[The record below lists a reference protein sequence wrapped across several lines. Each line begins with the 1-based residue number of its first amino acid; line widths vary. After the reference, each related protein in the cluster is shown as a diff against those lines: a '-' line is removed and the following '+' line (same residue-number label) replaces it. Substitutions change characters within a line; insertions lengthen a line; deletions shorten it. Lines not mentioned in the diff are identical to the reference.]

1 MDDFFKQFR
10 AHLEQRP
17 EPAFEVQD
25 WQDLQKRLDSQ
36 GKKRLAG
43 FAWWWLALPFLL
55 LLLGLNGAFF
65 YALQQS
71 NRKIALLENQRDT
84 IYKTQVI
91 YQTDTIYK
99 TITIHEVVGEY
110 QTLRVAQA
118 PPIFSEQKLI
128 ENGGMNTD
136 SVFHSNLPST
146 NAPEKPNFIGQL
158 EWIHAEKI
166 NTFSPNPILIPA
178 PILKVNE
185 PIAEKSKKTLAQHL
199 YPMLPKGFQLG
210 VNGGGAFPFND
221 DVTQVAGFSMG
232 AQGLIEFSPNLQ
244 LWADA
249 SYQKTRFE
257 TNRMDAALGVPIVEP
272 PADNFIFST
281 ADVPQPSLQFSLGM
295 QYFLNS
301 RNKFQPFIG
310 AGLGTVS
317 LLPHEI
323 IYEFRND
330 ALGVEWSFE
339 KAMPRSEALTNF
351 WVIRAGLDYK
361 ISKHLHWQFISSYRG
376 NWRAVDSQFL
386 QMLGL
391 QTGFNYRFKK
401 N

>member
-1 MDDFFKQFR
+1 MDDLFKQFR
-10 AHLEQRP
+10 ANIEQRP
-17 EPAFEVQD
+17 EPAFEAQD

-99 TITIHEVVGEY
+99 TITIREVVGEY

-118 PPIFSEQKLI
+118 PPIFSKQKLI

-146 NAPEKPNFIGQL
+146 NAPEKPNSIGQL

-166 NTFSPNPILIPA
+166 NTFSPNPLLIPV

-185 PIAEKSKKTLAQHL
+185 LIAKKPKKTLAQHL
-199 YPMLPKGFQLG
+199 YPMLPKGFHLG
-210 VNGGGAFPFND
+210 INGGTVFPFSPEAHS
-221 DVTQVAGFSMG
+221 VAGFLVG

-244 LWADA
+244 LWAEA
-249 SYQKTRFE
+249 AYQNTRFE
-257 TNRMDAALGVPIVEP
+257 TNRMDAALGVPLVEP

-295 QYFLNS
+295 QYFLNT
-301 RNKFQPFIG
+301 KTKLQPFIG
-310 AGLGTVS
+310 GGIGAAS
-317 LLPHEI
+317 LLPYEI
-323 IYEFRND
+323 IYEFRNE
-330 ALGVEWSFE
+330 ALGIEWSFE
-339 KAMPRSEALTNF
+339 KAMPRSETLTNF
-351 WVIRAGLDYK
+351 WVARAGLDYK
-361 ISKHLHWQFISSYRG
+361 ISKHLHGQFMSSYRA
-376 NWRAVDSQFL
+376 NWKRSDLPFL
-386 QMLGL
+386 QTVGIQAGL
-391 QTGFNYRFKK
+391 YYRF
-401 N
+401 